1 MQNEITIRIMD
12 TMAAVFAMPVSDLS
26 DISSVDNIASW
37 DSLKH
42 MNLIL
47 ALEEEFNITIPD
59 EDVGNMTNFRMIEFV
74 VRDNYGK

>member
-1 MQNEITIRIMD
+1 MD

-59 EDVGNMTNFRMIEFV
+59 EDVGNMTNFKMIEFV
-74 VRDNYGK
+74 VRDSYGK